1 VQGVIAVAASTN
13 LKKRLHVLGLN
24 LLRLAAI
31 LVSLRAPALGQAA
44 SDPWLILASGKEG
57 SINLHTTREDLVRF
71 YGDSNVVDHDA
82 DVGDGEME
90 PETVLFPNDPERRI
104 EILWRD
110 LERRADPSSVAIR
123 GKVSRLARCPR
134 NFAGH
139 DFVPAIAHQRPP
151 LSVDI
156 DKQWDRF
163 GRATDFMA
171 RGRARK

>member
-1 VQGVIAVAASTN
+1 MFSA
-13 LKKRLHVLGLN
+13 LN

-57 SINLHTTREDLVRF
+57 SINLHTTREDLVRL

-110 LERRADPSSVAIR
+110 LERRGGPKLRRD
-123 GKVSRLARCPR
+123 SR
-134 NFAGH
+134 
-139 DFVPAIAHQRPP
+139 QSKP
-151 LSVDI
+151 LGTLSTEFR
-156 DKQWDRF
+156 W
-163 GRATDFMA
+163 
-171 RGRARK
+171 